1 MSQESVEK
9 EEAFI
14 CLQEDFDDLY
24 NQTKIVQGLLTIAE
38 RENEKLKQEIAQ
50 LETVVQRQKEQL
62 RASVVYYTDTSRI
75 TSEVLQLL
83 GPGQI
88 IPLTD
93 FSGQAE

>member
-38 RENEKLKQEIAQ
+38 RENEKLRQEIAQ

-62 RASVVYYTDTSRI
+62 RASVVSDTATPRI
-75 TSEVLQLL
+75 TSEVLQLI

>member
-38 RENEKLKQEIAQ
+38 RENEKLQQEIAQ

-62 RASVVYYTDTSRI
+62 RASVVYYTETPRI
-75 TSEVLQLL
+75 TSEILQLI
-83 GPGQI
+83 GPGQV
-88 IPLTD
+88 IPPTD

>member
-1 MSQESVEK
+1 MWQEYGTPALCI
-9 EEAFI
+9 EA
-14 CLQEDFDDLY
+14 LQREVY
-24 NQTKIVQGLLTIAE
+24 TQQGLLNIAE

-62 RASVVYYTDTSRI
+62 RASVVSDTATPRI
-75 TSEVLQLL
+75 TSEVLQLI